1 MNMLNETTAV
11 LKQVKETSDIPVE
24 VITDPSLPTYARIKI
39 ARGAATH
46 HILTY
51 NPTKPGVDYHIAYQC
66 GFILRLFEN
75 SPDERYEFAGT
86 KTGHEVVRELL
97 TKQGGGTPRM
107 DAVMYCLDALEKFD
121 GLTPEQVQAVTLE
134 IAMLG
139 RQGLDTNDP
148 TPKYGSDPCQANSR
162 ACTLSHSCTSA
173 LSRLTQAMMWA
184 STCPKST
191 KPLNNSS
198 PGREVSPCSFISG
211 HLNNLS
217 KMPPVTK

>member
-11 LKQVKETSDIPVE
+11 LKQVEETSDIPVE

-148 TPKYGSDPCQANSR
+148 TPKYRLRSLPGEFTGLHLVSLLYVGFEQINPGHDVGFDLSQEYETAQQLFSR
-162 ACTLSHSCTSA
+162 K
-173 LSRLTQAMMWA
+173 R
-184 STCPKST
+184 
-191 KPLNNSS
+191 
-198 PGREVSPCSFISG
+198 G
-211 HLNNLS
+211 
-217 KMPPVTK
+217 